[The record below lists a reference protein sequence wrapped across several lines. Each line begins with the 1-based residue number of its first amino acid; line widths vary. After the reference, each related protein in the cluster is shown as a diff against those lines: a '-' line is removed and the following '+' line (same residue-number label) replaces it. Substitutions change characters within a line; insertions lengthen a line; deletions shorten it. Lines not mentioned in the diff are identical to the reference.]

1 MRHRAV
7 LVLLTL
13 VLGAGC
19 GNLTGRSMGQW
30 ADDET
35 ISNVVKLRLVAM
47 ATGRHLPITVD
58 TYERTVYLTGGVETS
73 DVKHQAEEIA
83 LLVPNVALVV
93 NNLHVIRLTPAA
105 SPRTEPATLGASR
118 VLAGGERLARLDVE
132 SGTPTW
138 TRYAAYDGTGRRVAT
153 VFAVATT
160 ELSNGGVRALPV
172 DLPVDHLSV
181 RPDGP
186 MSYVVMWH
194 EAHVEEAATR

>member
-30 ADDET
+30 TDDET
-35 ISNVVKLRLVAM
+35 ISNVVKLRLAAM

-58 TYERTVYLTGGVETS
+58 TYERTVYLTGGVQTS
-73 DVKHQAEEIA
+73 DVKRQAEEIA

-105 SPRTEPATLGASR
+105 CAAR
-118 VLAGGERLARLDVE
+118 VLAGEERLARLDVE

-160 ELSNGGVRALPV
+160 ELSNDGVRALPV